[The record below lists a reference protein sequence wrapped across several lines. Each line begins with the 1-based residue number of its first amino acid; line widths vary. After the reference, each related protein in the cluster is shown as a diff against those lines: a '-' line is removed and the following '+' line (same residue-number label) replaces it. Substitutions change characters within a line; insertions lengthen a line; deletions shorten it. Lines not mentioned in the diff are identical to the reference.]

1 MKRIVLYTLI
11 AILAT
16 ACEKT
21 VKVDIPKKDPKLV
34 INGLLVKGETVSL
47 HIGKSRGVLDP
58 DNFTTSLI
66 EQYTVK
72 NATVALFENGISID
86 TLAYRASDYT
96 YYSPRN
102 RVARDGAVY
111 MIKATAP
118 GFTMAAEA
126 SSQVPSQSVIAGVV
140 WVRNARTDAGG
151 YPMDDITIKLNDP
164 AAEKNFYLVQI
175 HTASPYTSFPGG
187 FWCVS
192 SSDKDL
198 EPPAETDPLDQE
210 SCYNGHRML
219 MKDVNFNG
227 GFKQLRLSMESAQ
240 LNNYIDPTD
249 GRLYRPYVKV
259 FRITEDHFRFM
270 RSMDIYDASTE
281 NPFAEPTNVF
291 TNVKNGYGIFS
302 ISTVA
307 VDTLR

>member
-1 MKRIVLYTLI
+1 MKKIVLYTLV

-21 VKVDIPKKDPKLV
+21 VKVNIPKKDPKLV
-34 INGLLVKGETVSL
+34 VNGLLVKGETISM

-72 NATVALFENGISID
+72 NAVVVLYENGISID
-86 TLAYRASDYT
+86 TLQYRPSDYS
-96 YYSPRN
+96 YYSPRS
-102 RVARDGAVY
+102 RVARDGAKY

-118 GFTMAAEA
+118 GFTMTAEA
-126 SSQVPSQSVIAGVV
+126 LSEVPSQSVIAGVV
-140 WVRNARTDAGG
+140 WNRRVRNDADG
-151 YPMDDITIKLNDP
+151 YPLDDITIRLNDP
-164 AAEKNFYLVQI
+164 AAEKNFYLVQV
-175 HTASPYTSFPGG
+175 HGASPYTQYG
-187 FWCVS
+187 FFCVS
-192 SSDKDL
+192 STDKDL
-198 EPPAETDPLDQE
+198 EPTAETDPLDPDN
-210 SCYNGHRML
+210 CYDSYRML
-219 MKDVNFNG
+219 MKDQNFNG
-227 GFKQLRLSMESAQ
+227 ALKQLKLSVASSILESQFNPSTGNMNRA
-240 LNNYIDPTD
+240 
-249 GRLYRPYVKV
+249 YVKV
-259 FRITEDHFRFM
+259 YRITEDQFRFFK
-270 RSMDIYDASTE
+270 SMDTYDAGSE

>member
-1 MKRIVLYTLI
+1 MKRIVLYTLV

-21 VKVDIPKKDPKLV
+21 VKVDIPTKDPKLV

-58 DNFTTSLI
+58 DNFTSGLI

-72 NATVALFENGISID
+72 NAVVALFENGVSID
-86 TLAYRASDYT
+86 TLQYRASDYI

-102 RVARDGAVY
+102 RAARDGATY

-118 GFTMAAEA
+118 GFTMAETV
-126 SSQVPSQSVIAGVV
+126 SGVPSQSVIAGVV
-140 WVRNARTDAGG
+140 WNKNVRTDAEGRSI
-151 YPMDDITIKLNDP
+151 DDITIKLNDP
-164 AAEKNFYLVQI
+164 AAEKNFYMVQVFMAMPYSYVPI
-175 HTASPYTSFPGG
+175 HCISTL
-187 FWCVS
+187 
-192 SSDKDL
+192 DKDI
-198 EPPAETDPLDQE
+198 EQMGETDPLDPDN
-210 SCYNGHRML
+210 CYNGGELL

-227 GFKQLRLSMESAQ
+227 GLKQLKLSVGSLE
-240 LNNYIDPTD
+240 LVTYTHPINGTV
-249 GRLYRPYVKV
+249 YRPHIKV
-259 FRITEDHFRFM
+259 YRITEEHFRFLK
-270 RSMDIYDASTE
+270 SMDAYDQASE

>member
-11 AILAT
+11 VILSE

-21 VKVDIPKKDPKLV
+21 VTVNIPKKDPKLV

-47 HIGKSRGVLDP
+47 HIGKSRGVLEP
-58 DNFTTSLI
+58 DNFSTSLM

-72 NATVALFENGISID
+72 NAMVVLFENGVSID
-86 TLAYRASDYT
+86 TLLYRASDYS

-118 GFTMAAEA
+118 GFTTTAEA
-126 SSQVPSQSVIAGVV
+126 ISEVPSQSVLAGVV
-140 WVRNARTDAGG
+140 WNRGARNNDGG
-151 YPMDDITIKLNDP
+151 YPVDDIIIKLNDP

-175 HTASPYTSFPGG
+175 GISSPYAWGNFY
-187 FWCVS
+187 CVS
-192 SSDKDL
+192 STDKDL
-198 EPPAETDPLDQE
+198 EPSAETDPLDQE
-210 SCYNGHRML
+210 SCFQGDRML

-227 GFKQLRLSMESAQ
+227 GFKQLKLSVDSML
-240 LNNYIDPTD
+240 LNNFVDPSNGTI
-249 GRLYRPYVKV
+249 YRPYIKL
-259 FRITEDHFRFM
+259 FRITEDQFKFLK
-270 RSMDIYDASTE
+270 SMDIYDAASE

-307 VDTLR
+307 IDTLR